1 MNKDLWDLLFYYD
14 KLYVALNATVSSGL
28 LWIHQEDLEGHP
40 WTFCAYPS
48 EMSQIAQNTN
58 WCGQC
63 DQQAFTLGDSSGLFM
78 LGPGV
83 MGHIKSNSEV

>member
-1 MNKDLWDLLFYYD
+1 MQPYVLSNSSFLKAMMNKDLWDLLFYYD

-48 EMSQIAQNTN
+48 EMS
-58 WCGQC
+58 
-63 DQQAFTLGDSSGLFM
+63 
-78 LGPGV
+78 
-83 MGHIKSNSEV
+83 

>member
-1 MNKDLWDLLFYYD
+1 MMNKDLWDLLFYYD

-48 EMSQIAQNTN
+48 EMS
-58 WCGQC
+58 
-63 DQQAFTLGDSSGLFM
+63 
-78 LGPGV
+78 
-83 MGHIKSNSEV
+83 